1 METCGRLPF
10 TNQRTAVLDHPPV
23 HGVQTDCANNFT
35 SIDEILAFTGQTF
48 QVDSIS
54 LFELTPSCTVA
65 ERTYFWTA
73 TQKTSQHGKK
83 HLSTG
88 TSRTPDDYV
97 HTEPLFS
104 MPVSTASLSIPATEL
119 NPGSRCDA
127 RGVHYC
133 PDTTTLPQSEREAF
147 APAGA
152 FLHCPLIHDG
162 KIAGRVDFNS
172 RNGHVWTTQEVDALI
187 LISRT
192 LSECL
197 YKKRIADLLS
207 NAQTEMRVFL
217 NRLPLF
223 AYVISQTGYRILYS
237 NEFLRRRFPALRPG
251 MVCHRTF
258 WGRETPCPFCPLDE
272 EAGAPRQ
279 KTLLYNTPFGP
290 AMDLSISRTFWSE
303 TEPTCLVLLS
313 EHFATNK
320 EQEQRAKRETIAL
333 ALSMSYDTVIDID
346 PATGRYEFLSPE
358 PLGLVPRAG
367 DYETEIPRMYKTLA
381 SPKYLDTVIRTFS
394 LANMLEVFDSGV
406 PEVSLDFECSTS
418 KGVIWKHR
426 RAVPCT
432 LADGSRHIIGYSHDI
447 TLQKEIEQH
456 RIQTETAYRLAL
468 QTSYTEI
475 YEIDPYTDTVT
486 CIQNNTVPPL
496 ELPLSGNLRQ
506 DVQYL
511 AQNHIH
517 DADKERFLAHYS
529 HGNITEIL
537 SSNADESHT
546 DAEEYRSSAG
556 SRNRWLT
563 SRILPLFTDSQ
574 NQEKNTKALVL
585 IRDIT
590 EQKLQEEQQRIAAQY
605 DRALRGIFD
614 EVILLNVTKDS
625 YRILYHSED
634 KYVTPPEQGPLA
646 ETVYDEA
653 QNSIHSEDSAHFLQ
667 FCSPARV
674 RKEFGAGK
682 EFVIGEFRKLC
693 KDGTYRWVSLT
704 MFPFPPSE
712 DKDEVYLLFS
722 LDISTRKQA
731 EEIAQQNVLLERQ
744 RVTDERY
751 KIIVEQTNTLVF
763 EWDETTNSRY
773 FCPEIPMRFA
783 GNYRQDRDI
792 RTVWLDDNVIY
803 KDDLP
808 IALEFFQSVDAGNSH
823 AEMRCRLH
831 RLNGQYVWC
840 KVSISVLRDADGE
853 ITRVIGTINDV
864 DEAMRSMNSLKFQA
878 KYDMLTSILN
888 AQAFYAAAAS
898 LVESTSGKQYRI
910 VRMDI
915 ARFKL
920 VNDLYGLKEGDRL
933 LRAIAGIITAKVS
946 NHGVCGRISGD
957 IFCMC
962 VDFTEE
968 QILERIREITTKLSY
983 YPLPYKI
990 APAFGI
996 CAVDNANTPISVLC
1010 DWANIA
1016 LKTIK
1021 GNSLKNYAFYND
1033 TLRSKIFQEK
1043 RIESDMHHAL
1053 RDGQFQMYLQPKVS
1067 IASSRI
1073 IGAEALVRWQHPS
1086 EGLITPD
1093 SFVPLFER
1101 NGFIVHLDTYI
1112 WEQACRAIRDWL
1124 DKGHNIGAVSVNV
1137 SRMHF
1142 HEAGFWKKLVAL
1154 VEKYR
1159 IPPRLLELELTETV
1173 FLENATQL
1181 GESMQALQDYG
1192 FPLSMDDFGSGYSSL
1207 TMLKNLPINI
1217 IKIDRSFLQ
1226 EGVSTLQGRII
1237 IQHILSLAKQ
1247 MRLQSIAEGVET
1259 VEQAQFL
1266 LDSGCTTAQGFY
1278 YSRPVPLEE
1287 FERLAFESDE
1297 LMQPPTQ
1304 KTVL

>member
-1 METCGRLPF
+1 MDNRERLPF
-10 TNQRTAVLDHPPV
+10 PSQQTIALNSPHVHDLQTACTNTFTDINELLD
-23 HGVQTDCANNFT
+23 
-35 SIDEILAFTGQTF
+35 FTGKTF
-48 QVDSIS
+48 RVDAIS
-54 LFELTPSCTVA
+54 LFERAPDHKSAECTH
-65 ERTYFWTA
+65 FWTA
-73 TQKTSQHGKK
+73 PGAVQ
-83 HLSTG
+83 
-88 TSRTPDDYV
+88 
-97 HTEPLFS
+97 
-104 MPVSTASLSIPATEL
+104 VSAPSSIPADRL
-119 NPGSRCDA
+119 NLGAHCDA

-133 PDTTTLPQSEREAF
+133 PDTTTLLESEREGC
-147 APAGA
+147 PLTRA
-152 FLHCPLIHDG
+152 FLHCPLVHDG
-162 KIAGRVDFNS
+162 QLVGRLDFENTS
-172 RNGHVWTTQEVDALI
+172 GYVWTEQEVDALI
-187 LISRT
+187 LMSRI
-192 LSECL
+192 LGGCL
-197 YKKRIADLLS
+197 HKKRMTDLLHD
-207 NAQTEMRVFL
+207 AHTEMRAFL

-223 AYVISQTGYRILYS
+223 AYVISQTGFRILYV
-237 NEFLRRRFPALRPG
+237 NEFLQRRFPALRPG

-258 WGRETPCPFCPLDE
+258 WGRETPCPFCPLDK

-290 AMDLSISRTFWSE
+290 AMDLSISRTLWSNA
-303 TEPTCLVLLS
+303 EPACIVLLS
-313 EHFATNK
+313 EHFVTNR
-320 EQEQRAKRETIAL
+320 EQEQRAKRETVAL

-346 PATGRYEFLSPE
+346 PATGRYEFLSPA

-367 DYETEIPRMYKTLA
+367 DYETEIPKMYKALA
-381 SPKYLDTVIRTFS
+381 APKSLDTVIRTFS
-394 LANMLEVFDSGV
+394 LPNMLEVFDSGI
-406 PEVSLDFECSTS
+406 PEVSLDFECITP
-418 KGVIWKHR
+418 KGNIWKHR
-426 RAVPCT
+426 RVVPCT

-447 TLQKEIEQH
+447 TLQKEFEQH

-468 QTSYTEI
+468 QASYTEV
-475 YEIDPYTDTVT
+475 YEVDPYADTIT
-486 CIQNNTVPPL
+486 CIQNNTTPQIV
-496 ELPLSGNLRQ
+496 LPLSGNFQQ

-511 AQNHIH
+511 AQNCIP
-517 DADKERFLAHYS
+517 DADKERFLSHYS
-529 HGNITEIL
+529 RDNIITLL
-537 SSNADESHT
+537 SSDTSECST
-546 DAEEYRSSAG
+546 DIEEFRSCAG
-556 SRNRWLT
+556 SRNRWLA
-563 SRILPLFTDSQ
+563 SRILPLFADAEDQS
-574 NQEKNTKALVL
+574 KKGSTKALVL
-585 IRDIT
+585 IRDISK
-590 EQKLQEEQQRIAAQY
+590 QKLQEEQQRIATQY
-605 DRALRGIFD
+605 DRALRNIFD
-614 EVILLNVTKDS
+614 EVFILNVTKDS

-634 KYVTPPEQGPLA
+634 KYVTPSDQGPLA
-646 ETVYDEA
+646 ETIFDESRD
-653 QNSIHSEDSAHFLQ
+653 SIHPEDSARFLQ
-667 FCSPARV
+667 FCSPERMK
-674 RKEFGAGK
+674 REFATGK
-682 EFVIGEFRKLC
+682 EFIIGEFRKRC
-693 KDGTYRWVSLT
+693 KDNTYRWASLT
-704 MFPFPPSE
+704 MFPMPPSSGDE
-712 DKDEVYLLFS
+712 DEAYLLFI
-722 LDISTRKQA
+722 LDISTQKQA
-731 EEIAQQNVLLERQ
+731 EEIAQQNLLLERQ

-751 KIIVEQTNTLVF
+751 KIIVEQTDTLVF
-763 EWDETTNSRY
+763 EWDETASSRY

-783 GNYRQDRDI
+783 GDYSRNRDI
-792 RTVWLDDNVIY
+792 RTIWFDDNVIY
-803 KDDLP
+803 KDDLH
-808 IALEFFQSVDAGNSH
+808 AAQEFFQSIDAGNSH

-831 RLNGQYVWC
+831 RLSGQYVWC
-840 KVSISVLRDADGE
+840 RVSISVLRDADGE

-878 KYDMLTSILN
+878 KYDMLTNILN

-898 LVESTSGKQYRI
+898 LVESTPNKQYRI

-915 ARFKL
+915 VRFKL

-962 VDFTEE
+962 VDFSED
-968 QILERIREITTKLSY
+968 QILERIREISIKLSY

-996 CAVDNANTPISVLC
+996 CAVDSANTPISVLC

-1043 RIESDMHHAL
+1043 RIESDMHSAL
-1053 RDGQFQMYLQPKVS
+1053 REGQFQMFLQPKVS

-1073 IGAEALVRWQHPS
+1073 IGAEALVRWQHPT
-1086 EGLITPD
+1086 EGLMTPD
-1093 SFVPLFER
+1093 SFVPLFEK

-1112 WEQACRAIRDWL
+1112 WEQACCAIRGWQ
-1124 DKGHNIGAVSVNV
+1124 DKGYSIGSVSVNV

-1154 VEKYR
+1154 VEKYQ
-1159 IPPRLLELELTETV
+1159 IPPHLLELELTETV

-1259 VEQAQFL
+1259 VEQARFL

-1278 YSRPVPLEE
+1278 YSRAVPLKE
-1287 FERLAFESDE
+1287 FERLAFESGE

-1304 KTVL
+1304 KTEMEE